1 MKTIKFLATRLLMVS
16 LAFSIFSCE
25 NEDKRTPTPTPDPGE
40 TSSSIVGKWEAKKVK
55 NITTGGDWYT
65 PSKYQLLDIKADGT
79 FGTENHHHGVYTYI
93 GNKLTLSYLTADVTV
108 YTIVLSLTQTELHW
122 RSDAEMALESNVLE
136 YIWERVGSGGGGG
149 GTDPNSSEV
158 TFWVNWDDGGG
169 IIYVNINGTTKDITS
184 YYPGETTIDGCNEVG
199 CANFTLSPGTYSY
212 TANDANESWQGTF
225 TLSAGQC
232 YLIHLYH
239 GSGGGG
245 GGGGS
250 NSGKASF
257 WIQSDLGCGNI
268 TVNIN
273 GTTKMITGYSPSGF
287 INCDT
292 AGFANFTLSPGA
304 YSYSASCSSLTWNG
318 TVNITSGGCQPIQ
331 LTENGGGGGG
341 SNSGKATFWTKS
353 DLGCGNITVNING
366 TTRTIT
372 GYLSGGIGNGCDVS
386 GCANFTLSPGS
397 YSYSASSSGGM
408 TWNGTV
414 NISANGCNQIQLT
427 GNCNGGGGG
436 GGGGSN
442 SGKVTFWTQ
451 SDLGCGNISVK
462 INGTT
467 RTITGYL
474 SGGIGNGCDVSGCA
488 NFTLSPGTYS
498 FSAKCSAYTWNG
510 TVNISANG
518 CLQYHLY

>member
-1 MKTIKFLATRLLMVS
+1 MKTIKFLATRLLIVS
-16 LAFSIFSCE
+16 LAFSIYSCE
-25 NEDKRTPTPTPDPGE
+25 NEDKRDPDPTPAPGGN
-40 TSSSIVGKWEAKKVK
+40 SIVGKWEAKKVK

-65 PSKYQLLDIKADGT
+65 PSTYQLLDIKADGT
-79 FGTENHHHGVYTYI
+79 FGTENQHHGVYTYI
-93 GNKLTLSYLTADVTV
+93 GNKLTLSYLTANVSV
-108 YTIVLSLTQTELHW
+108 HAIVLSLTQTELHW
-122 RSDAEMALESNVLE
+122 RSDVEMQPESNVLE
-136 YIWERVGSGGGGG
+136 YIWERVGSGGG

-169 IIYVNINGTTKDITS
+169 TIYVNINGTTKDITS
-184 YYPGETTIDGCNEVG
+184 YYPGQTTIDGCNKNG

-212 TANDANESWQGTF
+212 TASDANESWQGTI

-232 YLIHLYH
+232 HLIHLNH
-239 GSGGGG
+239 GS
-245 GGGGS
+245 
-250 NSGKASF
+250 
-257 WIQSDLGCGNI
+257 
-268 TVNIN
+268 
-273 GTTKMITGYSPSGF
+273 
-287 INCDT
+287 
-292 AGFANFTLSPGA
+292 
-304 YSYSASCSSLTWNG
+304 
-318 TVNITSGGCQPIQ
+318 
-331 LTENGGGGGG
+331 GGGGGG

-366 TTRTIT
+366 TTRTINS
-372 GYLSGGIGNGCDVS
+372 YYSNGIGNGCDVS

-436 GGGGSN
+436 GGGGGGSN
-442 SGKVTFWTQ
+442 SGKVTFYTK
-451 SDLGCGNISVK
+451 SNLGCGSITVT

-467 RTITGYL
+467 RTISSYY
-474 SGGIGNGCDVSGCA
+474 SNGIGNGCDVSGCA